1 MQSDKID
8 GVETLDKGNASTF
21 GIVEKI
27 VKTTGGQMLP
37 YGPLV
42 WKALNAPA

>member
-8 GVETLDKGNASTF
+8 GVETLDNASTF

-42 WKALNAPA
+42 WKGLNAPA